1 MLVKAHNP
9 SPILVSKNTTQSS
22 WPKVAISRTIS
33 VQLYGSLLWG
43 FPPKADN
50 VLRGIG
56 VRGGSRKEGI
66 FCGIGNGSL
75 TISGYA
81 FVVEK
86 TKIHCVSGEG
96 ASRVVIRK
104 NLVLNVG
111 LKSNIVAK
119 DDIRNSPRNFNGE
132 VIEIPVPPYQDVFDP
147 SILVLLVQ
155 MTMKDASKAV
165 KKRDP
170 GVLEKIY
177 PVPFTYC
184 PSNTQTTVF
193 PIPFNILPGSRG
205 LLEKIRY
212 LRYLPKF
219 WLDWMLRGE
228 KESPCL
234 MPLNGLKKF
243 VLLPFTKIAMEEEVM
258 QENILLDDDS
268 MVSTSSIGQETSL
281 SGADD
286 ALEDR
291 LDSVGYDFSNN
302 IVTSIIEYKHEGTIP
317 ARNCVIVLQN
327 LCIKEDARIVIAE
340 IDGCIA
346 SVVKLLERDNRK
358 DQEHAMDFLP
368 FLCSQQVQYCQLVM
382 GEGVIPEL
390 ISVSVNGNNKAKTM
404 ALELLRLLKGE
415 FSNIGESH
423 EPAKEGTVLAANEE
437 AENPPYHS
445 HQPYNEAKKV
455 NLESTEKANILKC
468 QHQGKKKK
476 KKSVPHGQI
485 RKGKRVVK
493 QIDVDQQVTC
503 DLSCAVTLKLSFQ
516 DPYFHKMMMKQQ
528 QDQSPDSNS
537 QKLLIRKIFS
547 DTAPSRFK
555 FYSSSLSNFEDVQ
568 QLDPPL
574 THYVDRYHIFS
585 SFDGLVL
592 LAADTQLF
600 LWNPL
605 TRETARLPHTEFEA
619 MRTSF
624 GLGYDD
630 ATDGYK
636 ILKLDMRLQKS
647 MEILT
652 LKTGFWRK
660 ICNHPTAVCPTAG
673 YEMEIL
679 PHPSKSIPMEPL
691 VCVHGAFHWLG
702 DLKVSGKF
710 YVVSFSISNEVYEDV
725 PLLDEMGKKVSY
737 RPDFGISLLD
747 GMLCFYTTTNDG
759 SLGSFKLWAMKDYGV
774 KES

>member
-1 MLVKAHNP
+1 MPVKVPKREHFQTENGFSQSEQQMKKQRIP
-9 SPILVSKNTTQSS
+9 PI
-22 WPKVAISRTIS
+22 
-33 VQLYGSLLWG
+33 
-43 FPPKADN
+43 
-50 VLRGIG
+50 
-56 VRGGSRKEGI
+56 
-66 FCGIGNGSL
+66 
-75 TISGYA
+75 
-81 FVVEK
+81 
-86 TKIHCVSGEG
+86 IH
-96 ASRVVIRK
+96 I
-104 NLVLNVG
+104 
-111 LKSNIVAK
+111 
-119 DDIRNSPRNFNGE
+119 
-132 VIEIPVPPYQDVFDP
+132 
-147 SILVLLVQ
+147 
-155 MTMKDASKAV
+155 
-165 KKRDP
+165 
-170 GVLEKIY
+170 
-177 PVPFTYC
+177 
-184 PSNTQTTVF
+184 
-193 PIPFNILPGSRG
+193 
-205 LLEKIRY
+205 
-212 LRYLPKF
+212 
-219 WLDWMLRGE
+219 
-228 KESPCL
+228 
-234 MPLNGLKKF
+234 
-243 VLLPFTKIAMEEEVM
+243 
-258 QENILLDDDS
+258 
-268 MVSTSSIGQETSL
+268 
-281 SGADD
+281 
-286 ALEDR
+286 
-291 LDSVGYDFSNN
+291 
-302 IVTSIIEYKHEGTIP
+302 
-317 ARNCVIVLQN
+317 
-327 LCIKEDARIVIAE
+327 
-340 IDGCIA
+340 
-346 SVVKLLERDNRK
+346 
-358 DQEHAMDFLP
+358 
-368 FLCSQQVQYCQLVM
+368 
-382 GEGVIPEL
+382 
-390 ISVSVNGNNKAKTM
+390 
-404 ALELLRLLKGE
+404 
-415 FSNIGESH
+415 
-423 EPAKEGTVLAANEE
+423 
-437 AENPPYHS
+437 
-445 HQPYNEAKKV
+445 QPYNEAKKV

-468 QHQGKKKK
+468 QHHGKKKK

-493 QIDVDQQVTC
+493 QIDVDQQAIHLKEQIVVEI
-503 DLSCAVTLKLSFQ
+503 LSGLPLRSLIRFKSLEALIS
-516 DPYFHKMMMKQQ
+516 DPYFHKMTMKQQ

-537 QKLLIRKIFS
+537 QKLLIRTIFS

-710 YVVSFSISNEVYEDV
+710 YVVSFSISNEVYGDV
-725 PLLDEMGKKVSY
+725 PLLEEMGKKVSY